1 MALKNVGN
9 IVHTSV
15 NYTDDGLVIAISQ
28 NQYHIWELFG
38 SYLGV
43 ICFRP
48 KIKSFCKNHGQGTED
63 SQGQDGYC
71 SLAENTQNA
80 TTFFGPICL
89 PKPKSLGILKKSLW
103 VSVRGQLET
112 GLLCRQRL
120 KKLRLFSPWYS
131 IQKGRLR

>member
-1 MALKNVGN
+1 MGN

-43 ICFRP
+43 ICLRP

-71 SLAENTQNA
+71 SLAENTQNVP
-80 TTFFGPICL
+80 TFFGQICL
-89 PKPKSLGILKKSLW
+89 P
-103 VSVRGQLET
+103 
-112 GLLCRQRL
+112 
-120 KKLRLFSPWYS
+120 
-131 IQKGRLR
+131 